1 MKNLNSLFAAYLL
14 GWGIF
19 FVYYLSVGRR
29 LTRLR
34 DEVDRLKQVLKR
46 GQ

>member
-14 GWGIF
+14 GWAIF
-19 FVYYLSVGRR
+19 FGYYLSVGRR
-29 LTRLR
+29 LASLR
-34 DEVDRLKQVLKR
+34 DEVDHLKQVLKR